1 MSEENVKQTR
11 RAYEALNRR
20 DLNAFLEMMDPDV
33 EFTSRTVQVEG
44 DPSYR
49 GHDGIRQ
56 WWKDLLAVFPDFK
69 IEILEVRDLGER
81 TIFRAE
87 IQGRDADRDGPF
99 GQEIWQANEWRNGR
113 LVWWHTFDTEA
124 EALEVARLL
133 ESAEEG
139 SHVVARSLK
148 PEAAWGA
155 VRLGFAEILD
165 LRTRIER
172 RRLGAPPGARHVSLA
187 KHIVSPAGPG
197 TIYLCQHAIRSK
209 VTLRNGAAEVAGGFA
224 AWKEAG
230 LPVEEV
236 A

>member
-1 MSEENVKQTR
+1 MSEQNVQRTR
-11 RAYEALNRR
+11 TAYEALDRR
-20 DLNAFLEMMDPDV
+20 DLDAFLEMIDPDV
-33 EFTSRTVQVEG
+33 EFTSRALPSES
-44 DPSYR
+44 DPNYR
-49 GHDGIRQ
+49 GHDGIRR
-56 WWKDLLAVFPDFK
+56 WWRHLLAVFPDFS

-87 IQGRDADRDGPF
+87 VRARDAGTDPPL
-99 GQEIWQANEWRNGR
+99 GQEIWQANEWRNGQ

-155 VRLGFAEILD
+155 VRLGFAEVLD
-165 LRTRIER
+165 LRTGIER

-187 KHIVSPAGPG
+187 KHIISPEGPG
-197 TIYLCQHAIRSK
+197 AIYLCQHAIRSK
-209 VTLRNGAAEVAGGFA
+209 ATLRNGAAEVAGGFA
-224 AWKEAG
+224 AWEEAG
-230 LPVEEV
+230 LPVEKV

>member
-1 MSEENVKQTR
+1 MSEQNVERTR
-11 RAYEALNRR
+11 TAYEALDRR
-20 DLNAFLEMMDPDV
+20 DLDAFLEMIDPDV
-33 EFTSRTVQVEG
+33 EFTSRTVPSEA
-44 DPSYR
+44 DPNYR
-49 GHDGIRQ
+49 GHDGIRR
-56 WWKDLLAVFPDFK
+56 WWRDLLAVFPDFS

-87 IQGRDADRDGPF
+87 VRGRDAGGDPPI

-155 VRLGFAEILD
+155 VRLGFAEVLD
-165 LRTRIER
+165 LRTGIER

-187 KHIVSPAGPG
+187 KHIISPEGPG
-197 TIYLCQHAIRSK
+197 AIYLCQHAIRSK
-209 VTLRNGAAEVAGGFA
+209 ATLRNGAAEVAGGFA
-224 AWKEAG
+224 AWEEAG
-230 LPVEEV
+230 LPVEKV